1 MTITPNVNKYR
12 TTNYPRTLAKPAPA
26 GVGWALSAI
35 LILASFVAGLIVA
48 IGFVL

>member
-12 TTNYPRTLAKPAPA
+12 TTARTLAKPAPA
-26 GVGWALSAI
+26 GIGWAVSAI